1 MMKITRL
8 IFWVMLTWT
17 AAGMNSA
24 LAADASQATEGKVAT
39 VNGIDISRKDYDR
52 EVRLY
57 ADRMTRS
64 GRTLDDRQAKLIGEQ
79 ILDRMIDTELL
90 YQESRKQGVQIESNA
105 VQVQFDEIKQRFAS
119 EEEFSQAIDQMGLT
133 EAGIR
138 DQIERGLAINEL
150 VKTRIADKIQISEE
164 ESRTFY
170 DSHPE
175 LFNQP
180 EQVKASHILIKV
192 APDDD
197 AEKKTAAGKKI
208 EKIQARLKKGEDFAS
223 LARENS
229 EGPSAPKGGDL
240 GYFKRGSMVKPFEDA
255 AFALE
260 VNQVSDRV
268 ETMFGYHLI
277 KVFDK
282 KPAQTLAYAEVKA
295 ELQEH
300 LKQQK
305 LKLEVDT
312 YLDDLKKN
320 AKIEKSI

>member
-24 LAADASQATEGKVAT
+24 FAADSSQTTEGKVAT

-164 ESRTFY
+164 ESRAFY
-170 DSHPE
+170 DNHPE